1 MATVLSLWYH
11 SKKNNKLIKKKI
23 VGLKKNNRQLRF
35 FDYLLIF
42 VFLVLALI
50 IVILTPII
58 HCFNFCYKLT
68 QKHFGLIQRYIK
80 A

>member
-1 MATVLSLWYH
+1 MATVLSLWH
-11 SKKNNKLIKKKI
+11 QSKKNKLIKKKI
-23 VGLKKNNRQLRF
+23 VGLKKNNRQLRL